1 LKHAN
6 KNYEKYELQ
15 IKFILLKKY
24 IRIKKLDECEMKK
37 WRTEK
42 ANESQG
48 IGKCEP
54 FSL

>member
-1 LKHAN
+1 MQKK
-6 KNYEKYELQ
+6 KNEKYELQ

-24 IRIKKLDECEMKK
+24 IKGKHWMKCEMKM